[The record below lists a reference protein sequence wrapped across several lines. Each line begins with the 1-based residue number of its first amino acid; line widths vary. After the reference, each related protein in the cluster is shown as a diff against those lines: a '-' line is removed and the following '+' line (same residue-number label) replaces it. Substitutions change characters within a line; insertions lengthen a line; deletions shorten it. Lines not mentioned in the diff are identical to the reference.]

1 MPNCVGEHLVRTGK
15 LATEQLDRVRQIQ
28 IEKGGLMGPL
38 LVQLGFVSERD
49 LAESVA
55 ELTGWATIDTK
66 GYAED
71 PGFNGVSSDFLR
83 QHHAVPLAAD
93 DEGAGLALAD
103 PGDGYVVRALALAL
117 GQSLVPRVGLI
128 SDIQTALNERY
139 PIDDAE
145 SEDADGA
152 IIADDRVE
160 DIAHLRDMAS
170 EAPVIRRVNQLI
182 ARALELR
189 ASDIHIEPQERTIII
204 RYRVDGVLRSADFP
218 RDVSPAAIVSRIKVM
233 ADLNIAERR
242 LPQDGRIK
250 IRMGGRQVDMRLST
264 VPTLYG
270 ESIVMRL
277 LDRSDVALDLA
288 ALGFDDHALRQ
299 LHQVLAR
306 PQGIVLV
313 TGPTGS
319 GKTTTLY
326 AALSLLNSPDRK
338 ILTVED
344 PVEYQL
350 QGINQIP
357 IRPNIDLTFARALRA
372 ILRQD
377 PDVVMVGEM
386 RDIETAKIAVQ
397 AALTGH
403 KVFSTLHTNDAA
415 SSITRLQDMQVDDYL
430 LVSTIDAILAQRL
443 VRRLCPHCREAY
455 SPDPALV
462 EQLGRDPASSSLLY
476 RARGCQACD
485 DTGYHGR
492 ITIAELMLMSDAM
505 RGAVLAGGDAATL
518 KRVARDD
525 GMTDMHTDGLN
536 KAFAGLTTLEEV
548 ERVVQSADETA

>member
-1 MPNCVGEHLVRTGK
+1 MPECVGEHLVRTGK

-49 LAESVA
+49 LADSVA
-55 ELTGWATIDTK
+55 ELTGWTTVDTK
-66 GYAED
+66 GYGED
-71 PGFNGVSSDFLR
+71 PGLNGVSSDFLR
-83 QHHAVPLAAD
+83 QHHAVPLAAN
-93 DEGAGLALAD
+93 DEGIGIALAD
-103 PGDGYVVRALALAL
+103 PGDGYVVRALELAL
-117 GQSLVPRVGLI
+117 GRSLVPRVGLI

-139 PIDDAE
+139 PVDDAE
-145 SEDADGA
+145 SEETDGRV
-152 IIADDRVE
+152 ADDRVE

-189 ASDIHIEPQERTIII
+189 ASDIHIEPQERSIII
-204 RYRVDGVLRSADFP
+204 RYRVDGVLRTADFP

-250 IRMGGRQVDMRLST
+250 IRMGGRQIDMRLST
-264 VPTLYG
+264 VPTLHG

-288 ALGFDDHALRQ
+288 ALGFDDVALRQ
-299 LHQVLAR
+299 LHQILAR
-306 PQGIVLV
+306 PQGIILV

-455 SPDPALV
+455 SPDPALI
-462 EQLGRDPASSSLLY
+462 EQLGRDPTTSPPLY
-476 RARGCQACD
+476 RARGCEACD

-492 ITIAELMLMSDAM
+492 ITIAELMLMSDAI
-505 RGAVLAGGDAATL
+505 RGAVLAGGDAAAL